1 MAIPDYMALYG
12 RPVHGRAPSDARL
25 VGLRYPVSVALPC
38 LHDFLADPTRPAG
51 TLAYHELQGFLFA
64 VACSP
69 EMLEPSEW
77 MAAIFNDADPRYA
90 DLEEA
95 QHVLDQFRA
104 LYNDM
109 NTAVLAGTP
118 SLPADCD
125 VSADLLANF
134 DHEAPLASW
143 SRGFVEGHD
152 WLRKLPQSVDSLKVD
167 CSAIRSGH
175 AEVEVQ

>member
-1 MAIPDYMALYG
+1 M
-12 RPVHGRAPSDARL
+12 
-25 VGLRYPVSVALPC
+25 ALPC
-38 LHDFLADPTRPAG
+38 LHDFLAAPTRPAG

-90 DLEEA
+90 NLEEA

-143 SRGFVEGHD
+143 SRGVVEGHD